1 MQDGSKRRAR
11 LILILGVVLAVA
23 AAGGTFIYAS
33 GAQTAQPTV
42 IPTTG
47 VLVAAREIPAKTAL
61 TAADVRVQ
69 EYNLDAKPVTA
80 LAKPEDAVGKITT
93 VAISIGEPI
102 LPSKFND
109 PKNPVFLVIPTT
121 ALDAN
126 GNIKSD
132 TPNYRA
138 LSITVPDAN
147 AVGGAIQPGDVVDII
162 FTMNLDPQRFFNNP
176 RTSLTSDF
184 TSKIIL
190 ERVPILA
197 RNLAVYTIRADAITA
212 ERLAYLGASGG
223 QLQMVLRAPKDERA
237 SGTVGTTFQ
246 DMFQQFGLALNDKIN
261 APAP

>member
-11 LILILGVVLAVA
+11 LILILGVVLAIA

-80 LAKPEDAVGKITT
+80 LDKPEDAIGKITT

-132 TPNYRA
+132 TPNFRA
-138 LSITVPDAN
+138 LSITVQDAN
-147 AVGGAIQPGDVVDII
+147 AVGGAIAPGDVVDIL
-162 FTMNLDPQRFFNNP
+162 FTFNLDPVKFFDKP
-176 RTSLTSDF
+176 KTTQTADF
-184 TSKIIL
+184 SAKIIL

-197 RNLAVYTIRADAITA
+197 RQLSVYTIRADAITA
-212 ERLAYLGASGG
+212 ERIAYLQASGG
-223 QLQMVLRAPKDERA
+223 TLSFLLRAPKDERA
-237 SGTVGTTFQ
+237 SGSQGTTFA
-246 DMFQQFGLALNDKIN
+246 DMYRQFGVKVPEKI
-261 APAP
+261 PAP